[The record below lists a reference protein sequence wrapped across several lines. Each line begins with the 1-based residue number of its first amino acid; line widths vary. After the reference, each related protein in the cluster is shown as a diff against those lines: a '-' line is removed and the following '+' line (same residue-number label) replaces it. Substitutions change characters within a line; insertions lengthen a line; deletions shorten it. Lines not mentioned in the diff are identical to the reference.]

1 MKSKLLVLS
10 AALMLVLA
18 GCSKANNGSEFVP
31 TSSDDTQTTSSD
43 TTTSDNPVTVAVE
56 SVSLNHATATLEI
69 AETLTLQET
78 VLPANATNKN
88 VTWSA
93 SGNGIVSVDDGL
105 VTALAAG
112 ESTVTVTTVDGGFTA
127 SCVVTVNAAV
137 NPDTKPEGAVDMEY
151 STADQIGD
159 HLNKWCYFNDPEW
172 WSGASA
178 IMNDAYSYE
187 GKVVFDYTYKPE
199 SSATADDWTVQL
211 LKKDSS
217 LTNDA
222 TYNLSFDLKSNKAG
236 QIKVNGAMQTIVA
249 GDNHISVNYIENNI
263 QYASGLSFQIVCS
276 LAFGSARL
284 ELTNITWT
292 EALAAPQGVVVNENS
307 GNYIVAF
314 AAVAGATSYKAY
326 YVDYSTGADVDNEVV
341 TNGGTLSKVSTLADG
356 KYKVFVTALKGEQ
369 ESDRSTT
376 FGVITKGEQPAV
388 VPAGGPKTAMEF
400 GEEHNNGAL
409 SLPDDRFVYW
419 NDQGWCGSVVTVNAQ
434 DLYTEEGTVHAAYTT
449 NSADDFIP
457 DWASGWQ
464 TVPGCD
470 YCFQIF
476 YKNTSLTAGTSYTL
490 SYTLNCTASGTVKVN
505 GTQVAVTAN
514 TNVSVSV
521 TYTEV
526 DNDASFALVFPS
538 TMGSNSLVISN
549 IAWTPAVA

>member
-400 GEEHNNGAL
+400 GEEHNNGVL

-419 NDQGWCGSVVTVNAQ
+419 NDQNWCGSKVEIDEA
-434 DLYTEEGTVHAAYTT
+434 YTEEGTVHATYRVT
-449 NSADDFIP
+449 NQYEA
-457 DWASGWQ
+457 WNQGY
-464 TVPGCD
+464 VGCL
-470 YCFQIF
+470 YAFQIF
-476 YKNTSLTAGTSYTL
+476 YKNTSLTAGAPYTL
-490 SYTLNCTASGTVKVN
+490 SYTLHSTVAGT
-505 GTQVAVTAN
+505 VTAN
-514 TNVSVSV
+514 GAEVVLTADADVSVSV
-521 TYTEV
+521 DYTEV
-526 DNDASFALVFPS
+526 ANNASFALVVPS
-538 TMGSNSLVISN
+538 TMGNNTIVISN
-549 IAWTPAVA
+549 ILWTAK